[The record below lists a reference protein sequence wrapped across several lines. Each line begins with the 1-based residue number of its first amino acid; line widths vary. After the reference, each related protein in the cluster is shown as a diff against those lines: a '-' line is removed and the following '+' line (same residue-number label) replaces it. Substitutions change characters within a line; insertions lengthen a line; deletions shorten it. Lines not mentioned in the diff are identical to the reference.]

1 MSRDP
6 DRLISRQAFDDCLS
20 WRHVGTP
27 FIPLTRSWKKALNRR
42 QGLIEKGGEDVI
54 TIAIW
59 SRGLRNV
66 YDAYEVAKWLGYH
79 SPSLDP
85 RRQLDNHLDEYLVAG
100 GISTDEYRV
109 LAIFHGR
116 TLADVP
122 LSVPGFTGRAEV
134 PHGLLADGIGRTVEE
149 KLENEIYQHT
159 GLRGQSK
166 QLLYLTGCMTGAFD
180 CPWTSFVVT

>member
-1 MSRDP
+1 VD
-6 DRLISRQAFDDCLS
+6 
-20 WRHVGTP
+20 TP
-27 FIPLTRSWKKALNRR
+27 FIPFTRSWKKALNRR
-42 QGLIEKGGEDVI
+42 QGLIKEGREDVI
-54 TIAIW
+54 TIAIR

-79 SPSLDP
+79 SPRSDR
-85 RRQLDNHLDEYLVAG
+85 RRQLDDHLDEYLVVG
-100 GISTDEYRV
+100 GISTDEYQI

-134 PHGLLADGIGRTVEE
+134 PQGLLADGIGRTVEE

-159 GLRGQSK
+159 GIRGQNK
-166 QLLYLTGCMTGAFD
+166 QLLYLIGCMPGAFD
-180 CPWTSFVVT
+180 CPWASFVVT